1 MYISYTVRRKVN
13 IMAKYEEIAEDIRNR
28 ILNGEYNP
36 NEQLPLEKE
45 MCEYYGVSRITIK
58 KAVDEL
64 VIQGLVI
71 KRRGSGTFVKALDEE
86 GVQELS
92 LAKQFEG
99 FSEAHK
105 DRKVTSKIIKFEVIH
120 PTEEIA
126 TKLKITTDDFVYYVI
141 RTRYADDSPYV
152 IEYTYMPIGL
162 IPGIKNDILTS
173 SVYGYIEKNLK
184 LKIKSAHRI
193 IRAILPNEL
202 EQEYLEIENNF
213 PILEVEQVGFL
224 DNGQPFE
231 FSTAHHRSD
240 RIEFRTVSIK

>member
-1 MYISYTVRRKVN
+1 
-13 IMAKYEEIAEDIRNR
+13 MAKYDEIAEDIRSG
-28 ILNGEYNP
+28 ILSGKYNP

-71 KRRGSGTFVKALDEE
+71 KRRGSGTFVKAVGGSE
-86 GVQELS
+86 VQELS
-92 LAKQFEG
+92 MAKQFEG
-99 FSEAHK
+99 FSEANK
-105 DRKVTSKIIKFEVIH
+105 DKKVTSKIVKFEVIH

-126 TKLKITTDDFVYYVI
+126 TKLKITCDDFVYYTV
-141 RTRYADDSPYV
+141 RTRYADDEPYV
-152 IEYTYMPIGL
+152 IDYTYMPIGL
-162 IPGIKNDILTS
+162 IPGIKNDILLNS
-173 SVYGYIEKNLK
+173 IYGYIEKDLK

-202 EQEYLEIENNF
+202 EQEWLKIESNF

-231 FSTAHHRSD
+231 YSKAHHRSD

>member
-1 MYISYTVRRKVN
+1 
-13 IMAKYEEIAEDIRNR
+13 MAKYEEIAEDIRNG
-28 ILNGEYNP
+28 ILSGKYNP

-71 KRRGSGTFVKALDEE
+71 KRRGSGTFVKAVGGSD
-86 GVQELS
+86 VQELS
-92 LAKQFEG
+92 MARQFEG
-99 FSEAHK
+99 FSETNK
-105 DRKVTSKIIKFEVIH
+105 DKKVSSKIVKFEVIH

-126 TKLKITTDDFVYYVI
+126 TKLKITCDDFVYYTV
-141 RTRYADDSPYV
+141 RTRYADDVPYV
-152 IEYTYMPIGL
+152 MDYVYMPIGL
-162 IPGIKNDILTS
+162 IPGIKNDVLLNSI
-173 SVYGYIEKNLK
+173 YGYIENELK

-193 IRAILPNEL
+193 IRAILPNES
-202 EQEYLEIENNF
+202 EQEWLRIESNF

-231 FSTAHHRSD
+231 YSRAHHRSD
-240 RIEFRTVSIK
+240 KIEFRTVSIK

>member
-1 MYISYTVRRKVN
+1 
-13 IMAKYEEIAEDIRNR
+13 MAKYEEITENIRNG
-28 ILNGEYNP
+28 ILSGKYNP

-64 VIQGLVI
+64 VIQGLII
-71 KRRGSGTFVKALDEE
+71 KRRGSGTFVKAVGGSD
-86 GVQELS
+86 VQELS
-92 LAKQFEG
+92 MAKQFEG
-99 FSEAHK
+99 FSETNK
-105 DRKVTSKIIKFEVIH
+105 DKKVSSKIVKFEVIH

-126 TKLKITTDDFVYYVI
+126 TKLKITCDDFVYYTV
-141 RTRYADDSPYV
+141 RTRYADDEPYV
-152 IEYTYMPIGL
+152 IDYTYMPIGL
-162 IPGIKNDILTS
+162 IPGIKNDILLNS
-173 SVYGYIEKNLK
+173 IYNYIEKDLK

-202 EQEYLEIENNF
+202 EQEWLKIESNF

-231 FSTAHHRSD
+231 YSKAHHRSD
-240 RIEFRTVSIK
+240 KIDFRTVSIK

>member
-1 MYISYTVRRKVN
+1 
-13 IMAKYEEIAEDIRNR
+13 MAKYEEITENIRNG
-28 ILNGEYNP
+28 ILSGKYNP

-64 VIQGLVI
+64 VIQGLII
-71 KRRGSGTFVKALDEE
+71 KRRGSGTFVKAVGGSD
-86 GVQELS
+86 VQELS
-92 LAKQFEG
+92 MAKQFEG
-99 FSEAHK
+99 FSETNK
-105 DRKVTSKIIKFEVIH
+105 DKKVSSKIVKFEVIH

-126 TKLKITTDDFVYYVI
+126 TKLKITCDDFVYYTV
-141 RTRYADDSPYV
+141 RTRYADDEPYV
-152 IEYTYMPIGL
+152 IDYTYMPIGL
-162 IPGIKNDILTS
+162 IPGIKNDILLNS
-173 SVYGYIEKNLK
+173 IYGYIEKDLK

-202 EQEYLEIENNF
+202 EQEWLKIESNF

-231 FSTAHHRSD
+231 YSKAHHRSD
-240 RIEFRTVSIK
+240 KIDFRTVSIK

>member
-1 MYISYTVRRKVN
+1 
-13 IMAKYEEIAEDIRNR
+13 MAKYEDIAEDIRNG
-28 ILNGEYNP
+28 ILSGKYNP

-64 VIQGLVI
+64 VIQGLII
-71 KRRGSGTFVKALDEE
+71 KRRGSGTFVKSVDNGA
-86 GVQELS
+86 VQELS
-92 LAKQFEG
+92 LAKQFAG
-99 FSEAHK
+99 FTETQKGKKIYS
-105 DRKVTSKIIKFEVIH
+105 KVVKFEVAH

-126 TKLKITTDDFVYYVI
+126 TKLKITTDDFVYDII
-141 RTRYADDSPYV
+141 RTRYADDEPYV

-162 IPGIKNDILTS
+162 IPGIKNDVLLN

-184 LKIKSAHRI
+184 LKIKSAHRN

-202 EQEYLEIENNF
+202 EQEWLKIDSNF

-231 FSTAHHRSD
+231 YSNAHHRSD
-240 RIEFRTVSIK
+240 KIEFRTVSIK

>member
-1 MYISYTVRRKVN
+1 
-13 IMAKYEEIAEDIRNR
+13 MAKYEEITENIRNG
-28 ILNGEYNP
+28 ILSGKYNP

-64 VIQGLVI
+64 VIQGLII
-71 KRRGSGTFVKALDEE
+71 KRRGSGTFVKAVGGSD
-86 GVQELS
+86 VQELS
-92 LAKQFEG
+92 MAKQFEG
-99 FSEAHK
+99 FSETNK
-105 DRKVTSKIIKFEVIH
+105 DKKVSSKIVKFEVIH

-126 TKLKITTDDFVYYVI
+126 TKLKITCDDFVYYTV
-141 RTRYADDSPYV
+141 RTRYADDEPYV
-152 IEYTYMPIGL
+152 IDYTYMPIGL
-162 IPGIKNDILTS
+162 IPGIKNDILLNS
-173 SVYGYIEKNLK
+173 IYNYIEKNLK

-202 EQEYLEIENNF
+202 EQEWLKIESNF

-231 FSTAHHRSD
+231 YSKAHHRSD
-240 RIEFRTVSIK
+240 KIDFRTVSIK

>member
-1 MYISYTVRRKVN
+1 MV
-13 IMAKYEEIAEDIRNR
+13 KYEEIAEDLRAK
-28 ILNGEYNP
+28 ILNGKYNP

-64 VIQGLVI
+64 VAQGLVI
-71 KRRGSGTFVKALDEE
+71 KRRGSGTFVKALDNED
-86 GVQELS
+86 VQELS

-99 FSEAHK
+99 FSETNK
-105 DRKVTSKIIKFEVIH
+105 DKRVASKVIKFEVIH

-126 TKLKITTDDFVYYVI
+126 TKLKITCDDFVYYII
-141 RTRYADDSPYV
+141 RARYADDEPYV
-152 IEYTYMPIGL
+152 IEYTYMPISL
-162 IPGIKNDILTS
+162 IAGIKNEVLLNSIYT
-173 SVYGYIEKNLK
+173 YIQKKLK

-202 EQEYLEIENNF
+202 EQEWLKIDGNF

-231 FSTAHHRSD
+231 YSKSHHRSD